1 MKKYTEEDVFNKF
14 RHIDDKKEFARFMD
28 KYYDRICAMD
38 LDSVKKHLPIDFR
51 GFNDT
56 YIDDD
61 MIKEIEPTEHY
72 PFTYRG
78 YIRGWFYSKFMA
90 AVVTAFANTKEEL
103 WKNMLLQYMYYL
115 DGYKEC
121 ELALNQFKYIV
132 SCLPDVLFNTQ
143 LCTTVEQSKKL
154 VELGLD
160 FSTAD
165 AYWQRGGFGF
175 GYKMVKKL
183 TDVGEVNY
191 YPAWTLHRLIAL
203 CPIMIV
209 HHQSEHE
216 MSLSVTH
223 NGAYYE
229 DNFTYP
235 TEEIECFDLSQNLY
249 ENLIDCIEWLI
260 KENHFNKQY
269 LNESL

>member
-28 KYYDRICAMD
+28 RYYDRICAMD
-38 LDSVKKHLPIDFR
+38 LDSVKKHLPIDFH

-61 MIKEIEPTEHY
+61 MIKEIEPTEHC

-78 YIRGWFYSKFMA
+78 YIRGWFYSKFKA
-90 AVVTAFANTKEEL
+90 AVVTALANTKEEL

-143 LCTTVEQSKKL
+143 LCTTVEQSKRL

-191 YPAWTLHRLIAL
+191 YPAWSLHRLIAML
-203 CPIMIV
+203 PK
-209 HHQSEHE
+209 
-216 MSLSVTH
+216 T
-223 NGAYYE
+223 YR
-229 DNFTYP
+229 DNFYLQICGSDIHYRLNGSV
-235 TEEIECFDLSQNLY
+235 EYGINFNKENLY
-249 ENLIDCIEWLI
+249 ENIIDCIEWLI

>member
-14 RHIDDKKEFARFMD
+14 RHIADKKEFARFMD
-28 KYYDRICAMD
+28 RYYDRICAMD

-78 YIRGWFYSKFMA
+78 YIRGWFYSKFKA

-143 LCTTVEQSKKL
+143 LCTTVEQSKRL
-154 VELGLD
+154 IELGLD

-165 AYWQRGGFGF
+165 AYWQRGGFGS
-175 GYKMVKKL
+175 GYKMVNKL

-191 YPAWTLHRLIAL
+191 YPAWSLHRLITIL
-203 CPIMIV
+203 PKYCK
-209 HHQSEHE
+209 SEYY
-216 MSLSVTH
+216 LSIEGKDIH
-223 NGAYYE
+223 YKLIGR
-229 DNFTYP
+229 
-235 TEEIECFDLSQNLY
+235 TEYGISHYSFCKKENIYD
-249 ENLIDCIEWLI
+249 NLIDCIEWLI